1 MCDELKDHATSVRR
15 DKGIAQA
22 EREKRVKVVGQK
34 LRAFEGRFAEAR
46 SAADGAF
53 APLGEALDGLERGLQ
68 KERRAR
74 EDFMLGQSAGLKDL
88 EQTLRAE
95 LDAMLQ
101 GRREGEERAMGD
113 LQQLYERVKGEHSE
127 SLSRARGF
135 QEESEGA
142 MGTLL
147 PEARGKLA
155 SLRRARED
163 SEARIQAHA
172 RQQIAG
178 LRDAILQEKREREEA
193 EDSVLKA
200 LFDFSAGLQA
210 ELANERRERGEA
222 EDVLLKLLEETCEK
236 IQLLGTL

>member
-1 MCDELKDHATSVRR
+1 M
-15 DKGIAQA
+15 
-22 EREKRVKVVGQK
+22 KVVGQK
-34 LRAFEGRFAEAR
+34 LRAFEGRFGEVQN
-46 SAADGAF
+46 AADGAF

-74 EDFMLGQSAGLKDL
+74 EDFMLGQSAGLKEV

-101 GRREGEERAMGD
+101 GRREGEERAMGE
-113 LQQLYERVKGEHSE
+113 LHQLYERVKGEHSE

-142 MGTLL
+142 LGTLL

-172 RQQIAG
+172 RQQLAG

-210 ELANERRERGEA
+210 ELANERRDRGEA
-222 EDVLLKLLEETCEK
+222 DNVLLKLLEETCEK
-236 IQLLGTL
+236 IHLLGTL